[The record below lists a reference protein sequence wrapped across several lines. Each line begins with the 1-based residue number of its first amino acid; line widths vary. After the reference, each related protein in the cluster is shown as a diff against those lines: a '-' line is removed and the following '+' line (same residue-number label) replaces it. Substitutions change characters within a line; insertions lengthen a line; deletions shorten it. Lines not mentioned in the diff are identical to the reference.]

1 MTYCDHLGSYFALSK
16 MPCASTH
23 LHLVSRGHGQRHH
36 TSTRPPNSSTLCQ
49 QQHLP
54 HTYGA
59 SCSTHNAASRLDHCT
74 NLRVRCCHCRYC
86 ATVGCSVVA
95 LQAAGER
102 EDEDEDMDVD
112 KVKSAPPRPISSLQS
127 LSAHGK
133 PVADQT
139 NALRDF
145 PTQQLSQP
153 ASFSWLLRARARW
166 PRVRMKKPQTA
177 NLPGLPSSCCQ
188 LHNN

>member
-1 MTYCDHLGSYFALSK
+1 MQH
-16 MPCASTH
+16 PVSTIAQIS
-23 LHLVSRGHGQRHH
+23 VIEVATAG
-36 TSTRPPNSSTLCQ
+36 TVPPW
-49 QQHLP
+49 
-54 HTYGA
+54 G
-59 SCSTHNAASRLDHCT
+59 AASS
-74 NLRVRCCHCRYC
+74 HCRRR
-86 ATVGCSVVA
+86 VDV
-95 LQAAGER
+95 
-102 EDEDEDMDVD
+102 DKDEDMDVD
-112 KVKSAPPRPISSLQS
+112 KVKSAPPRPISNLQS
-127 LSAHGK
+127 LSARGK

-177 NLPGLPSSCCQ
+177 NLPDLPSSCCK

>member
-1 MTYCDHLGSYFALSK
+1 MQH
-16 MPCASTH
+16 PVSTIAQIS
-23 LHLVSRGHGQRHH
+23 VFDVFTVG
-36 TSTRPPNSSTLCQ
+36 TVPPFD
-49 QQHLP
+49 
-54 HTYGA
+54 
-59 SCSTHNAASRLDHCT
+59 AASS
-74 NLRVRCCHCRYC
+74 HCRRR
-86 ATVGCSVVA
+86 VDVD
-95 LQAAGER
+95 QD
-102 EDEDEDMDVD
+102 EDEDEDMD

-127 LSAHGK
+127 LSARGK

-177 NLPGLPSSCCQ
+177 NLSSLPSSCCQ

>member
-1 MTYCDHLGSYFALSK
+1 

-23 LHLVSRGHGQRHH
+23 SQTTCLAWPWPT
-36 TSTRPPNSSTLCQ
+36 TSTHPLVLPSH
-49 QQHLP
+49 QQHTLANNN
-54 HTYGA
+54 TYPTRMAPLVARTMQHPVSTIAQISVLEVATA
-59 SCSTHNAASRLDHCT
+59 SIVPPWDAASSHCR
-74 NLRVRCCHCRYC
+74 LRVD
-86 ATVGCSVVA
+86 VD
-95 LQAAGER
+95 QN
-102 EDEDEDMDVD
+102 EDMEEDMDKD

-127 LSAHGK
+127 LSARGK

-177 NLPGLPSSCCQ
+177 NLSGLPSSCCQ